1 MDRQNNRR
9 QDEFGGPLYEKLA
22 AYGASDFYAF
32 HMPGHKRL
40 MGEFENP
47 FQIDITEID
56 GFDDL
61 HHPENDGVLTEAQRR
76 AAQVFGAGETHFLV
90 NGSTAGILS
99 AISGCTKY
107 GGTLLMARNCH
118 RSAYHGAELRGAKT
132 VYLYPQ
138 YIPELGINGVILPED
153 VENVLQKSII
163 EKKQQADG
171 KTEKD
176 SGGDREKNQNR
187 IQTDIQAVMIVSPTY
202 DGVCS
207 DVRRIAG
214 ICHRYGVPLIV
225 DQAHGAHFPFS
236 KYFPEDAVSAGADVV
251 IHSVHKTL
259 PAMTQTALL
268 HVQGEI
274 ANRER
279 IRKFLSIYQ
288 SSSPSYVLMAS
299 IDACVDLIERDG
311 EELFAKHVR
320 ELKNFRESC
329 RELKW
334 LYLAGLDSEK
344 DGIWQLEAK
353 LAEFGQTADFDRSKL
368 LISARRANL
377 AGAGLTGEELSRILR
392 ERYHIQ
398 MEMSGPDYVVGIAGI
413 ADSEEGFGR
422 LAEALYELDQDMDEK
437 IPVGVSTA
445 DKVSA
450 KSNALPRL
458 KAVLTIGEAVEAE
471 GACRPL
477 AACEGAVA
485 GNYVYLYPPGI
496 PVLAPGERVT
506 EELLKCIEEW
516 LEAGYEVHGLKYDGD
531 GIPKLGIVK
540 E

>member
-1 MDRQNNRR
+1 M
-9 QDEFGGPLYEKLA
+9 
-22 AYGASDFYAF
+22 
-32 HMPGHKRL
+32 
-40 MGEFENP
+40 
-47 FQIDITEID
+47 
-56 GFDDL
+56 
-61 HHPENDGVLTEAQRR
+61 
-76 AAQVFGAGETHFLV
+76 AGRF
-90 NGSTAGILS
+90 
-99 AISGCTKY
+99 
-107 GGTLLMARNCH
+107 LMARNCH

-138 YIPELGINGVILPED
+138 YIPELGINGAILPED
-153 VENVLQKSII
+153 VENALQKPII

-176 SGGDREKNQNR
+176 SGGDREKNR

-251 IHSVHKTL
+251 IQSVHKTL

-353 LAEFGQTADFDRSKL
+353 LAEFLG
-368 LISARRANL
+368 RR
-377 AGAGLTGEELSRILR
+377 RIL
-392 ERYHIQ
+392 
-398 MEMSGPDYVVGIAGI
+398 
-413 ADSEEGFGR
+413 
-422 LAEALYELDQDMDEK
+422 
-437 IPVGVSTA
+437 
-445 DKVSA
+445 
-450 KSNALPRL
+450 
-458 KAVLTIGEAVEAE
+458 IGAS
-471 GACRPL
+471 C
-477 AACEGAVA
+477 
-485 GNYVYLYPPGI
+485 
-496 PVLAPGERVT
+496 
-506 EELLKCIEEW
+506 
-516 LEAGYEVHGLKYDGD
+516 
-531 GIPKLGIVK
+531 
-540 E
+540 